1 MIKYAKTQDDLA
13 KELGI
18 SRERLNKRY
27 LPEEG
32 APGKTSKGFD
42 VVKWKKFLSDNRKR
56 QLSGDGSLRDEKLL
70 REIQKLDIDIE
81 KMLGNLKP
89 MDEWLD
95 EVRLLVGIVQGGLDH
110 FVQRVAAEKK
120 DADVYAWAVGCR
132 DDVLLRLSQKVED
145 ARQSHS

>member
-1 MIKYAKTQDDLA
+1 MIKYAKTQDALA

-27 LPEEG
+27 LSEEG
-32 APGKTSKGFD
+32 NPGKTAKGFD
-42 VVKWKKFLSDNRKR
+42 VVKWKKFLSENRKR

-70 REIQKLDIDIE
+70 REIKKLDIDIE

-89 MDEWLD
+89 MEEWLD

-120 DADVYAWAVGCR
+120 DADVYTWAVGCR
-132 DDVLLRLSQKVED
+132 DDVLSKLSQKVED
-145 ARQSHS
+145 ARQAHS